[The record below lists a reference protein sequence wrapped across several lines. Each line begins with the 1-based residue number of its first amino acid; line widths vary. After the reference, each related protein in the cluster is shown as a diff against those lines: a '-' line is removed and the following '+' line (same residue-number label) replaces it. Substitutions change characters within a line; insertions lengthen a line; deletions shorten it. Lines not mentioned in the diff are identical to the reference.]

1 MARPPPH
8 GAGVLGPSVFWAPHR
23 HSHTPLLSGGL
34 TLGWSPWLAI
44 SHLAALCPLL
54 PLGWVRSFWGGSRLL
69 PSPHQPVRHW
79 HGALQGPSAADRR
92 SSSAVLQGE
101 AGLGLGPPLPF
112 LRLSHAISLV
122 WVVRAAGLTMVA
134 ALFAC
139 WAPGVGQV
147 PDFLSFLLEAAQ
159 FLLGYLSTLPSAQ
172 TPASCLDATQH
183 PPSPGLQSRSSAP
196 GICPSLAPRWEPAR
210 RVAGLCTLALQQQE
224 LRPIGV
230 DDLSAHLYQAP
241 AMCQARCWAQR
252 TGQRARS
259 LCPCCCRA
267 DVLVR
272 GKSITQIKHPDV
284 KGSGVRR
291 QNQAESGSM

>member
-1 MARPPPH
+1 MAARPWAGAPGWTSPIWPPFALFCPWDGS
-8 GAGVLGPSVFWAPHR
+8 GASGAPAGFSLHHTSPSGTGTAPCRGPQLLTGGPLQQCCRGRLG
-23 HSHTPLLSGGL
+23 
-34 TLGWSPWLAI
+34 
-44 SHLAALCPLL
+44 
-54 PLGWVRSFWGGSRLL
+54 
-69 PSPHQPVRHW
+69 
-79 HGALQGPSAADRR
+79 SA
-92 SSSAVLQGE
+92 
-101 AGLGLGPPLPF
+101 LGPPLPF

-139 WAPGVGQV
+139 WAPGVGHV

-172 TPASCLDATQH
+172 TPASCLDAAQH

-196 GICPSLAPRWEPAR
+196 GICPGLAPRWEPAR

-241 AMCQARCWAQR
+241 AVCQARCWAQR

-272 GKSITQIKHPDV
+272 GKSITQIKHSDV